1 MKTFISLNMGT
12 LLLISSL
19 HAANSQDIVTLE
31 EYSADRE
38 STEIELGRFG
48 AEEKSFGFSS
58 TLKMGY
64 GFEYLEEPNIEETN
78 INLSVNTLRLTIN
91 YMW

>member
-1 MKTFISLNMGT
+1 MSSLN
-12 LLLISSL
+12 
-19 HAANSQDIVTLE
+19 AANSLDIVTLE

-38 STEIELGRFG
+38 STEVELGRLG

-64 GFEYLEEPNIEETN
+64 GLEYLEETNIEVTN
-78 INLSVNTLRLTIN
+78 INLSINTLRLTVN